1 MMLPIWKSFDRAKQ
15 VWGKSIHRQISFS
28 FSLISLFIFL
38 VFGYAF
44 FVYERHILYE
54 QGTERTI
61 RLAQL
66 LSLSSVPH
74 MLSDDL
80 ASLTEIVNEA
90 KQDKDTKAI
99 FILSIQGEV
108 LASSN
113 NAHVAKDVPSLTSQL
128 LTSLGGEA
136 RVLRNSA
143 ELIDVVVPIRVSN
156 RNIGWLRIERS
167 REFDNANLFY
177 IAESGA
183 AFVLL
188 LMLSIYFLAS
198 RLAYRLTNG
207 LNRMVSVAEN
217 AERGLPFARLDI
229 NRADE
234 IGVLARH
241 LYKMLETIGEEKQRN
256 VEGNASLKRES
267 EKNLALLR
275 NASDGIHI
283 LDYDGNVI
291 EVSDSFCAMLGY
303 QREEVIGMNVSK
315 WDVGFADRSAQ
326 LAKLREQFDKPVRSQ
341 FETRHRRKDGT
352 VFDVEVSGYP
362 LKLEDKQVLFNSSRD
377 ITERKLL
384 EERIS
389 QLAYFD
395 LLTKLPNRSMLED
408 RLKQAMAN
416 SKRTGKYGA
425 LMFLDLDNF
434 KPLNDTWG
442 HALGDLLL
450 IDVADRIRNSVR
462 EADTVARFGGDEFVV
477 VLNELDAD
485 RTKSTEQAITVADKI
500 RLSISETYR
509 LTLKEEGKTDIKVEH
524 HCTASIGLTLFIG
537 HEKTV
542 GNLFKNAD
550 SAMYRAKD
558 AGRNLIRISAN

>member
-1 MMLPIWKSFDRAKQ
+1 
-15 VWGKSIHRQISFS
+15 
-28 FSLISLFIFL
+28 
-38 VFGYAF
+38 
-44 FVYERHILYE
+44 
-54 QGTERTI
+54 
-61 RLAQL
+61 
-66 LSLSSVPH
+66 
-74 MLSDDL
+74 
-80 ASLTEIVNEA
+80 
-90 KQDKDTKAI
+90 
-99 FILSIQGEV
+99 
-108 LASSN
+108 
-113 NAHVAKDVPSLTSQL
+113 
-128 LTSLGGEA
+128 
-136 RVLRNSA
+136 
-143 ELIDVVVPIRVSN
+143 
-156 RNIGWLRIERS
+156 
-167 REFDNANLFY
+167 
-177 IAESGA
+177 
-183 AFVLL
+183 
-188 LMLSIYFLAS
+188 
-198 RLAYRLTNG
+198 
-207 LNRMVSVAEN
+207 
-217 AERGLPFARLDI
+217 
-229 NRADE
+229 
-234 IGVLARH
+234 
-241 LYKMLETIGEEKQRN
+241 MLETIGEEKQRN
-256 VEGNASLKRES
+256 VESNASLKRES

-509 LTLKEEGKTDIKVEH
+509 LPLKEEGKTDIKVEH